1 MSQAKH
7 SGRQRRT
14 QTGGQQKLKGLRGRV
29 TIQRDQW
36 GIPTIRA
43 TCQPDLFFAQGFVH
57 AQDRLWQMELNRR
70 AAHGTLA
77 AMLGPLALD
86 TDRLSRTLGF
96 TRLAQEGTPHIYAD
110 IQANLNAY
118 TAGVNA
124 YLNGPFPRPL
134 EFTLLRHQPAPWTV
148 LDSVAFGYLQAW
160 ALSFG
165 WASELV
171 RAQLIEK
178 VGPEKAAELEPL
190 YPERHPVTLPDGLE
204 LNQLQVDKMIA
215 AAAGP
220 FLTRAPE
227 ADGRGSNGWVIAPWK
242 SSTGQ
247 AILCND
253 MHLPV
258 RTPAL
263 WYFNHLLSDDG
274 FHVTGVSQPGLPYV
288 LVGHNDH
295 ITWGATLAFTDV
307 EDLFIEKLHP
317 HDPTRYRFG
326 NGWRKIKAIAEE
338 IQVRGRDSHHEIV
351 RLTHHG
357 PLISPVLGNFHPAAE
372 QVALSLNSMALRPD
386 PIFNG
391 FARLNTAQNWAEF
404 VEAVDE
410 MTAPPLNLLY
420 ADSAGNIGHYVSGR
434 VPIRAQ
440 GQGIVPAPGW
450 TSEHEWIGE
459 IPFAE
464 MPHSFNP
471 ARGYIISAN
480 HRLIGTEYPYYL
492 GSQWVNGYRAARLE
506 QLFARHERISPDDC
520 RQFQMDW
527 LSLPGLE
534 LKEKLQRKLGLTEKR
549 NFSLPADAQLAL
561 DILHRWGGWM
571 GPDQA
576 GPAVY
581 TVFMQRFTRLL
592 LHNELGEALFNRL
605 VGAGP
610 NEFFAPTN
618 EFYGR
623 LTPVLLD
630 LLDKPDSL
638 WLSVI
643 QQDRLLIQALAETT
657 QTLRH
662 LLGQDTRQWRWGQLH
677 GVRFNHALGAVRPL
691 NRLFSQGPFPV
702 GGDTDT
708 VNQTAMRVDR
718 PYETN
723 AQAVSY
729 RQIVQPGNWGQS
741 VAMYAPGQSGSW
753 SSEHYGDMIDAWLHG
768 AYFVMNWHIAEVAAA
783 TCEELTLL
791 ASQPG

>member
-1 MSQAKH
+1 MSEEL
-7 SGRQRRT
+7 
-14 QTGGQQKLKGLRGRV
+14 KLEGIRGRV

-43 TCQPDLFFAQGFVH
+43 TCQHDLFFAQGFVH

-77 AMLGPLALD
+77 AMLGPIALD

-96 TRLAQEGTPHIYAD
+96 ARLAREGYPHIYAD
-110 IQANLNAY
+110 IQANLTAY
-118 TAGVNA
+118 AHGVNA

-134 EFTLLRHQPAPWTV
+134 EFTLLRHTPEPWTE
-148 LDSVAFGYLQAW
+148 LDSVAYGYLQAW

-165 WASELV
+165 WAGELV

-178 VGPEKAAELEPL
+178 VGPEKAAQLEPC
-190 YPERHPVTLPDGLE
+190 YPERHPVTLPAGIE
-204 LNQLQVDKMIA
+204 MNQLQVDSMMS

-220 FLTRAPE
+220 FLARAPE

-242 SSTGQ
+242 STTGQ

-258 RTPAL
+258 RTPSL
-263 WYFNHLLSDDG
+263 WYFNHLISDDG
-274 FHVTGVSQPGLPYV
+274 FHVTGVSQAGLPYV

-326 NGWRKIKAIAEE
+326 NQWRKIKVIEEE
-338 IQVRGRDSHHEIV
+338 IAVRGRVPHRETV

-357 PLISPVLGNFHPAAE
+357 PLISPVLGEFHPGGDH
-372 QVALSLNSMALRPD
+372 VALSLNSMALRPD

-391 FARLNTAQNWAEF
+391 FAKLNLACNWTEF
-404 VEAVDE
+404 VDAVDE

-440 GQGIVPAPGW
+440 GQGVVPAPGW
-450 TSEHEWIGE
+450 TAEHEWIGE

-471 ARGYIISAN
+471 ARGTIISAN
-480 HRLIGTEYPYYL
+480 HRLMGDDYPYYL

-506 QLFARHERISPDDC
+506 QLFARKEHISPEDC

-534 LKEKLQRKLGLTEKR
+534 LKEKLEQLT
-549 NFSLPADAQLAL
+549 NSPLPPDAQLAL
-561 DILHRWGGWM
+561 DILRRWGGWM

-592 LHNELGEALFNRL
+592 LQNELGTPLFDRV

-610 NEFFAPTN
+610 NEFIAPTN

-638 WLSVI
+638 WLPAG
-643 QQDRLLIQALAETT
+643 QRERLLTQALAETT
-657 QTLRH
+657 QELRR
-662 LLGQDTRQWRWGQLH
+662 LLGPNPRHWRWGQLH

-691 NRLFSQGPFPV
+691 NRLFNQGPFPV

-729 RQIVQPGNWGQS
+729 RQVVQPGQWGAS
-741 VAMYAPGQSGSW
+741 VANYAPGQSGQVGSP
-753 SSEHYGDMIDAWLHG
+753 HYGDMIQGWLTG
-768 AYFVMNWHIAEVAAA
+768 GYWAMNWTMAEVAAA
-783 TCEELTLL
+783 TRHELILV
-791 ASQPG
+791 

>member
-1 MSQAKH
+1 MRRPAFIASML
-7 SGRQRRT
+7 QRR
-14 QTGGQQKLKGLRGRV
+14 QSQLSGELRLDGLRGRV

-43 TCQPDLFFAQGFVH
+43 TTQPDLFFAQGFVH

-70 AAHGTLA
+70 AARGTLA

-96 TRLAQEGTPHIYAD
+96 ARLAQEGWPHIYAD
-110 IQANLNAY
+110 VQENLTAY

-124 YLNGPFPRPL
+124 YLDGPFPRPL
-134 EFTLLRHQPAPWTV
+134 EFTLLRHQPAPWDL

-165 WASELV
+165 WAGELV

-178 VGPEKAAELEPL
+178 VGAAKAAELEPA
-190 YPERHPVTLPDGLE
+190 YPERHPVTLPDGIE
-204 LNQLQVDKMIA
+204 FNQLQVDKMMA

-220 FLTRAPE
+220 FLSRAPE

-258 RTPAL
+258 RTPSL
-263 WYFNHLLSDDG
+263 WYFNHLVCDDG
-274 FHVTGVSQPGLPYV
+274 FHVTGVSQAGLPYV

-307 EDLFIEKLHP
+307 EDLFIEQFHP

-326 NGWRKIKAIAEE
+326 DTWRKTKVVEEE
-338 IQVRGRDSHHEIV
+338 IMVRGRVPHYETV
-351 RLTHHG
+351 CLTHHG
-357 PLISPVLGNFHPAAE
+357 PIISSVLGHFHPAAE

-386 PIFNG
+386 PIFNS
-391 FARLNTAQNWAEF
+391 FARLNTAQNWPEF
-404 VEAVDE
+404 VAAVDE

-420 ADSAGNIGHYVSGR
+420 ADTQGNIGHYVSGR

-440 GQGIVPAPGW
+440 GQGVVPAPGW
-450 TSEHEWIGE
+450 TAEHEWIGE
-459 IPFAE
+459 IPFEE

-471 ARGYIISAN
+471 ERGYIISAN
-480 HRLIGTEYPYYL
+480 HRLMGDDYPYHL

-506 QLFARHERISPDDC
+506 QLFAQYERISPENC

-534 LKEKLQRKLGLTEKR
+534 LKEKLTGKPGILEKPG
-549 NFSLPADAQLAL
+549 FSLPAEAQQAL
-561 DILHRWGGWM
+561 DILDRWGGWM

-576 GPAVY
+576 GPVVY

-592 LHNELGEALFNRL
+592 LQNELGSPLFDRL

-630 LLDKPDSL
+630 LLENPHSL
-638 WLSVI
+638 WLSAE
-643 QQDRLLIQALAETT
+643 QRPRLLVQALAETMHECG
-657 QTLRH
+657 R
-662 LLGQDTRQWRWGQLH
+662 LLGPDTRRWQWGRLH
-677 GVRFNHALGAVRPL
+677 GLRFNHALGAVRPL
-691 NRLFSQGPFPV
+691 NRLFNQGPFPT

-708 VNQTAMRVDR
+708 VNQTAMRFDR

-729 RQIVQPGNWGQS
+729 RQIVQPGDWDQS
-741 VAMYAPGQSGSW
+741 VAMYAPGQSGAWGNKQYS
-753 SSEHYGDMIDAWLHG
+753 DMIKPWLNG
-768 AYFVMNWHIAEVAAA
+768 SYFVMDWTVANVAAA
-783 TCEELTLL
+783 ARQTLHL
-791 ASQPG
+791 IHK